1 MASSYVE
8 VDSAVKA
15 ATEKI
20 KKFSELPI
28 FEKAFSHPDLLDA
41 KKFLYEHDQTEDIR
55 DLFNKWIFTDL
66 PKQITSVSVD
76 FVSKGKNLTIRFD
89 HVKCL
94 PPTYID
100 YDGRELPLFPVHAQN
115 MKLHYLFTVR
125 TTAIVYATG
134 TDTIVEIGNVLEFK
148 APCMVRT
155 AVCNTYKLNEE
166 ELAMYGENPDDPG
179 GYFIYNGNINVIP
192 AVEKARL
199 SIPII
204 HRGIKKF
211 PYLHVRQTVNVPS
224 GTAVLKVV
232 EKQIDDGGFVK
243 TCHFTVSR
251 MGRPPVGT
259 KKYKEF
265 NSINIFC
272 MIDIIA
278 RVFGR
283 HDIVEET
290 GAEYGKKMIESLICH
305 EDPVTR
311 LNCKKAVMKEMSGTL
326 TEYYYDQSSVQALSK
341 LIQWLE
347 VEKVDNVTKRAKLVK
362 FLREDFFPTIPIVE
376 IPETGYEYVTVGK
389 KRVKR
394 KVEKN
399 KYMIE
404 DKIRMLCYLGYHYY
418 VYKAGYEPLTNK
430 DSWATKKFDT
440 AHISL
445 SQQFW
450 KAWRSY
456 FEPQNTKRVITSAV
470 DFLNHIKP
478 RTITNHLLA
487 PFNSHTDEGTTGTA
501 FEPSQVVN
509 PTSLRELIT
518 AVIKGIV
525 KVDKT
530 VRSLAVREI
539 QVHMEGLFCMAQT
552 PDGIKCGLVKTKAI
566 FCRYSLNV
574 AVGASI
580 AASLKYGLISSVET
594 ESQQHAVIFNEA
606 IVGWCEGRSTYER
619 FLELRN
625 KVPGAYTFIR
635 EYPEIAITS
644 KTSKALLERLAEYR
658 EENDEAFDDTFS
670 ETYPTK
676 ITVNKKVV
684 AYTIDS
690 IPGSILD
697 KKDIVVQKRDSLYVK
712 SKWYPKETREWLYTL
727 LSRNFDE
734 EEYSKTSSPER
745 SVLIYLDGKRF
756 LFCTQEAALRLSNEA
771 SIPPLPGKTCIVF
784 NHLGHLCV
792 YTDAGRPTRMMYC
805 VQNRPNKKSVLLV
818 DKIDTTDLTF
828 SEMQERGFATF
839 IDPCEDAVDVFL
851 TAKDKA
857 EFYEKLEGEEE
868 DRNDLEAA
876 LADLQTMDP
885 ESIKYSIE
893 NNRIRNLERLVNL
906 YEVQKIRY
914 VGLHAI
920 QIYGPSAASS
930 PYSAYDP
937 AAKTTG
943 SAKINMQ
950 AIEQRSNAY
959 LHRKGYYS
967 SESLLPITVPS
978 ITSMFGAR
986 RTLNEKSTSFVF
998 MDLKNN
1004 EEDALV
1010 LNKRLIDSEML
1021 TYVSNSVISAEI
1033 NIGEGG
1039 AKTYLGRPTDA
1050 VLPSK
1055 QHLYAHLN
1063 EYGLPPI
1070 GYDLKPGDVA
1080 IGLVEYKKNLL
1091 DDSMKAIDHSIRT
1104 DSKEYGRVKDIIIR
1118 RLPEKKDQDTVS
1130 NTIVVSILLESSKR
1144 PIRGDKFSLQYG
1156 QKSVVGAIYDN
1167 DDLPFCMNGN
1177 GGDVPMII
1185 FNTHAMK
1192 GRMTIGVAVECIFG
1206 IRGAQLG
1213 STFDSTAFTTGSFG
1227 KILDV
1232 MEESGYKLGRKNYMN
1247 TMTGQM
1253 IVGYESIGFLNI
1265 QQLHHFAEQS
1275 LYAGDFAKTNQVT
1288 RQGKSGAKGGGQKFG
1303 EQENA
1308 LLMAYAAPRLFSEV
1322 FKETSDNYTVLG
1334 CIGCNIMSTSILP
1347 NLCPF
1352 CKSINTIRRFE
1363 VPYSRIY
1370 TEQVALSLGIK
1381 LTSKLVSEE
1390 DFYSHHANRGKRVQE
1405 VSHSEEEEEG
1415 EEVEEE
1421 IEVEGIYDHLYD
1433 EESE

>member
-1 MASSYVE
+1 MASNHVE
-8 VDSAVKA
+8 VDSAIK
-15 ATEKI
+15 TGIEKI

-28 FEKAFSHPDLLDA
+28 FEKAFSQPDLLDA

-55 DLFNKWIFTDL
+55 DLFNKWIFVDL

-76 FVSKGKNLTIRFD
+76 FVSKGKNLTLRFD
-89 HVKCL
+89 KVTCL
-94 PPTYID
+94 PPTYMD
-100 YDGRELPLFPVHAQN
+100 YDGRELPLFPVHAKN

-125 TTAIVYATG
+125 TTAFIYATG
-134 TDTIVEIGNVLEFK
+134 TDTVLEVGNILEFK
-148 APCMVRT
+148 APCMVRSV
-155 AVCNTYKLNEE
+155 VCNTKKLNEE

-199 SIPII
+199 SIPIV

-232 EKQIDDGGFVK
+232 EKQLDDGGFVK

-265 NSINIFC
+265 NSINIFS

-283 HDIVEET
+283 HDIAEET
-290 GAEYGKKMIESLICH
+290 GAEYGRKMIDSLICH
-305 EDPVTR
+305 EDPTVR
-311 LNCKKAVMKEMSGTL
+311 LNCKRAVAKEMSGTL
-326 TEYYYDQSSVQALSK
+326 TEYYNDQSSVQALAK

-347 VEKVDNVTKRAKLVK
+347 VEKVDNVTKRDKLVK

-376 IPETGYEYVTVGK
+376 IPETGYEYVMIGK

-394 KVEKN
+394 NVEKN
-399 KYMIE
+399 KYIVE

-450 KAWRSY
+450 RAWRSY
-456 FEPQNTKRVITSAV
+456 FDPQNKKVINSAV
-470 DFLNHIKP
+470 EFTNNIKS

-566 FCRYSLNV
+566 FCRYSLHV
-574 AVGASI
+574 AVGLCIES
-580 AASLKYGLISSVET
+580 SLKYGLISPVTT
-594 ESQQHAVIFNEA
+594 ESQQHAVIFNES
-606 IVGWCEGRSTYER
+606 IVGWCDGRPTYER
-619 FLELRN
+619 FIELRN
-625 KVPGAYTFIR
+625 RVPGAYTFVR
-635 EYPEIAITS
+635 EYPEITITS
-644 KTSKALLERLAEYR
+644 KTPKALLQRLAEYR
-658 EENDEAFDDTFS
+658 EENEEVFDDTFS
-670 ETYPTK
+670 EAYPTK

-690 IPGSILD
+690 IPEEILSS
-697 KKDIVVQKRDSLYVK
+697 KDTLVQKRDSLYVK

-734 EEYSKTSSPER
+734 EEYSKTSSQER
-745 SVLIYLDGKRF
+745 SVLVYLDGKRF
-756 LFCTQEAALRLSNEA
+756 LFCTEEAALRLSIEA
-771 SIPPLPGKTCIVF
+771 SIPPLPEKTCIVF

-805 VQNRPNKKSVLLV
+805 VQNRPNQKSVLLV

-839 IDPCEDAVDVFL
+839 IDPCEDAVETFL

-857 EFYEKLEGEEE
+857 EFYQKLEREEE

-876 LADLQTMDP
+876 LAGLASMDP
-885 ESIKYSIE
+885 ENIKFSVE
-893 NNRIRNLERLVNL
+893 ENRIRNLERLVDL
-906 YEVQKIRY
+906 YEVQKMRY

-920 QIYGPSAASS
+920 QIYGASAASS
-930 PYSAYDP
+930 PYSMYDP

-950 AIEQRSNAY
+950 AIEQRTNAY
-959 LHRKGYYS
+959 LHRKGYFSAES
-967 SESLLPITVPS
+967 SLPITVPS

-986 RTLNEKSTSFVF
+986 RTLNEKNTSFAF
-998 MDLKNN
+998 LDLRHNQ
-1004 EEDALV
+1004 EDALV
-1010 LNKRLIDSEML
+1010 INRQLIDSGIL
-1021 TYVSNSVISAEI
+1021 TYISNSVITAEI

-1080 IGLVEYKKNLL
+1080 IGLVEYKKNLE
-1091 DDSMKAIDHSIRT
+1091 DGSMKAIDHSVRT

-1130 NTIVVSILLESSKR
+1130 NTIVVSILLESTKR

-1167 DDLPFCMNGN
+1167 DDLPYCM
-1177 GGDVPMII
+1177 DDVQVPMII

-1227 KILDV
+1227 KILDSV
-1232 MEESGYKLGRKNYMN
+1232 EESGHKLGRKDYLN
-1247 TMTGQM
+1247 TITGEEF
-1253 IVGYESIGFLNI
+1253 VGYESIGFLNI

-1308 LLMAYAAPRLFSEV
+1308 LLMAYAAPKLFSEV

-1334 CIGCNIMSTSILP
+1334 CIECNIMSTSITP
-1347 NLCPF
+1347 NRCSF
-1352 CKSINTIRRFE
+1352 CGSITSIRRFE

-1390 DFYSHHANRGKRVQE
+1390 DFYSQHANRGKRVQE
-1405 VSHSEEEEEG
+1405 TSGSEDEEEEEM
-1415 EEVEEE
+1415 EEEE
-1421 IEVEGIYDHLYD
+1421 IEVDEEYDHLYD
-1433 EESE
+1433 DESE